1 MGGSF
6 AIEHGGFTN
15 GDLTLGDTGPMA
27 RNPQQ
32 PFPLE
37 WFAKHIVSF
46 VHEMGTH
53 TEHLPRIRNSVTEP
67 RSRPGT
73 EPRSPHSRR
82 SDLSTAG
89 CRPCEHEDLMETYG
103 PNMEIPPNHP
113 SDKFSIEIESH
124 GDLGIPISKPK
135 NGMPSWIRWLVKA
148 FSGVACTASPPF
160 WMKKI
165 WPFNKFEHE
174 KTHWMLKNGVP

>member
-1 MGGSF
+1 
-6 AIEHGGFTN
+6 
-15 GDLTLGDTGPMA
+15 
-27 RNPQQ
+27 
-32 PFPLE
+32 
-37 WFAKHIVSF
+37 
-46 VHEMGTH
+46 MGTH

-135 NGMPSWIRWLVKA
+135 KWNAQLDSMVGEGFFRGGLY
-148 FSGVACTASPPF
+148 
-160 WMKKI
+160 
-165 WPFNKFEHE
+165 
-174 KTHWMLKNGVP
+174 GVPTILNEKNMAIQQIRT